1 MWLYLGKDISKDW
14 SVDNMKKTRLN
25 GYVYNFSVDYDA
37 IAADD
42 ISNIYMYL
50 MKKKKKT
57 YKNVW
62 VYYKSIFYRINN
74 FINFIE
80 RKSIKM
86 YFNEQSITQSK
97 TWNC

>member
-50 MKKKKKT
+50 MKKKKK
-57 YKNVW
+57 KH
-62 VYYKSIFYRINN
+62 
-74 FINFIE
+74 
-80 RKSIKM
+80 IKM
-86 YFNEQSITQSK
+86 FGFITKVFFTGLTISSTLSSANLLKCISMNNQ
-97 TWNC
+97 